1 MGTTETII
9 AGVLV
14 IADLAIC
21 FCIGWR
27 TRGGSANAEDY
38 FIGGKKV
45 GGILLFLTAWA
56 SFSGA
61 GNFIGQAGRGALQ
74 GIDAYWLWLGEG
86 FCGGLIMGFLLAPY
100 LARFKYLSM
109 PHFISGYLFGGDRY
123 IRRIGGIAALM
134 PNVVWP
140 GAQIMGLS
148 YVLQQLFGF
157 DYRIAVVAVGIV
169 FVFYTVSGGLKAVIY
184 ADAVHGTIQMV
195 FAAMVIFFGLS
206 LFNFDPVWLGERV
219 MEIDPTKWD
228 LFTEKPIAIATSF
241 ITGLVGAVSNP
252 IFWNRAF
259 AAKDVSAARKAYGV
273 TFFMNILLVF
283 LMIAIGIGSLLYT
296 QTAGDQ
302 ALVWLILNK
311 MPPICGIILA
321 ESVLAA
327 CISCADTHL
336 NCAAA
341 NIVSDILGL
350 DEKYDGAHTVR
361 FARVATFCAGLVAIA
376 SALFADFIYQL
387 GTYGYTVCGGVLIP
401 MFLIGLACRDRK
413 HEAFRS
419 TMSVTAAR
427 IGITCGVATA
437 LCFEL
442 IPALHALLGGGVIP
456 AICATALGMLIPNA
470 FLKNQTWRKEKRLM

>member
-9 AGVLV
+9 AAVLV
-14 IADLAIC
+14 AADLVIC
-21 FCIGWR
+21 FCIGLR

-109 PHFISGYLFGGDRY
+109 PHFVSGYLFGGDRY

-157 DYRIAVVAVGIV
+157 DYRIAVVAVGTV

-206 LFNFDPVWLGERV
+206 LFNFDPVWLGERIT
-219 MEIDPTKWD
+219 EIDPSKWD
-228 LFTEKPIAIATSF
+228 LFTQKPLAIATSF

-259 AAKDVSAARKAYGV
+259 AAKDVASARKAYGV

-283 LMIAIGIGSLLYT
+283 LMIIIGIASLLFT

-311 MPPICGIILA
+311 MPPVCGIILA

-350 DEKYDGAHTVR
+350 DEKCDGAHAVR
-361 FARVATFCAGLVAIA
+361 FAKIATFCAGVIAILA
-376 SALFADFIYQL
+376 ALFADFIYQL

-401 MFLIGLACRDRK
+401 MFVVGLICRDRK
-413 HEAFRS
+413 YEAFRS
-419 TMSVTAAR
+419 TMSVTAGR
-427 IGITCGVATA
+427 IGVTCGVAVA
-437 LCFEL
+437 MLFEL
-442 IPALHALLGGGVIP
+442 VPSLHALLGGGVIP
-456 AICATALGMLIPNA
+456 AICATVLGMVIPNF
-470 FLKNQTWRKEKRLM
+470 FLKDQTWRKEE

>member
-9 AGVLV
+9 AAVLV
-14 IADLAIC
+14 IADLIVC
-21 FCIGWR
+21 FVIGLR

-86 FCGGLIMGFLLAPY
+86 FCGGIIMGFLLAPY

-109 PHFISGYLFGGDRY
+109 PHFVSGYLFGNDRY
-123 IRRIGGIAALM
+123 IRRVGGIAALM

-140 GAQIMGLS
+140 GAQIMGVS
-148 YVLQQLFGF
+148 YVLEQVFGF
-157 DYRIAVVAVGIV
+157 DYRIAVVIVGVV

-184 ADAVHGTIQMV
+184 ADAVHGTIQMI
-195 FAAMVIFFGLS
+195 FAIMVIVFGLS
-206 LFNFDPVWLGERV
+206 LFNFNPSSLAQSIT
-219 MEIDPTKWD
+219 EIDPTKWD
-228 LFTEKPIAIATSF
+228 LFTEKPLAIATSF

-259 AAKDVSAARKAYGV
+259 AAKDVAAARKAYGV

-283 LMIAIGIGSLLYT
+283 LMITIGIASLIYT

-311 MPPICGIILA
+311 MPSVCGIILA

-350 DEKYDGAHTVR
+350 DEKYSGNKTVHY
-361 FARVATFCAGLVAIA
+361 ARIATFCAGVVAIIA
-376 SALFADFIYQL
+376 ALYADFIYQL

-401 MFLIGLACRDRK
+401 MFLVGLACRDRSQ
-413 HEAFRS
+413 EEFRS
-419 TMSVTAAR
+419 TMSVTAGR
-427 IGITCGVATA
+427 IGITLGVICA
-437 LCFEL
+437 LCFEIVPSL
-442 IPALHALLGGGVIP
+442 YALFGGGVIP
-456 AICATALGMLIPNA
+456 AIFVTTLGMLIPNK
-470 FLKNQTWRKEKRLM
+470 FLKDQTWKKNKK